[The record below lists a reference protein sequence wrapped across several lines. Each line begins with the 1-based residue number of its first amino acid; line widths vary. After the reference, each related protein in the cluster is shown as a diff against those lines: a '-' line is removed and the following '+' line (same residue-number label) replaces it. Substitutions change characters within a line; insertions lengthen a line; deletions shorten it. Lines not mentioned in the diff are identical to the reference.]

1 MRKYMYLYDSNN
13 VTLRTTN
20 IKEFITKV
28 NMVENLDKEQCLTR
42 DKLHNYFC
50 NKTKKPNEAVSRCI
64 RARI

>member
-1 MRKYMYLYDSNN
+1 MYLYDSNN

-20 IKEFITKV
+20 IKDFITKV